1 LRKHLLS
8 IGLLTGSLF
17 LPSANAGLVQL
28 ELNHSTSIAG
38 QGNYT
43 DILSDLTSTQTQS
56 SNYGE
61 GFGYNDFRLDIRFS
75 DFNYFYNP
83 STGKL
88 HPEGHFNINTKFS
101 VGFDDADNQE
111 NFYQTASNAGFYKLL
126 TQLAFTPGMP
136 DGLLGIYDI
145 YNTDPSVTAD
155 AGKSLG
161 DLAAQNQPAGSHL
174 AIDVQAA
181 VDRNHVFDSLS
192 FYHFLTQ
199 RSFESFFLHSYEGMN
214 VSLFEPTQAEV
225 DQYAAENFVSAMD
238 WSFIFTRSSDGL
250 DPDALSYNIN
260 AHLNIEYA
268 ASAEENVR
276 EIFYGENFTDEHLSS
291 HGSIDGHL
299 RAMPF
304 VPSAF
309 GKLDQAS
316 TAYEFVAAQ
325 STDINAVPEPNS
337 ALLASIGLLALLW
350 RRRTTQNR

>member
-1 LRKHLLS
+1 MRKHLLS

-17 LPSANAGLVQL
+17 VSSANAGLVQL

-43 DILSDLTSTQTQS
+43 DILSDLTATQTTP

-75 DFNYFYNP
+75 DFNYIYNP
-83 STGKL
+83 STGTL
-88 HPEGHFNINTKFS
+88 HPEGHFNVNTKFS

-111 NFYQTASNAGFYKLL
+111 NFYQTASDDGFYKLL
-126 TQLAFTPGMP
+126 TRLVFTPGMP

-161 DLAAQNQPAGSHL
+161 DLAPQSQPAGSHL

-181 VDRNHVFDSLS
+181 VDRNHVFDAPQ
-192 FYHFLTQ
+192 FYHFLT
-199 RSFESFFLHSYEGMN
+199 RFTFESYFLYSYEGMN

-260 AHLNIEYA
+260 AHLNLEYA
-268 ASAEENVR
+268 PSAEENVR
-276 EIFYGENFTDEHLSS
+276 EIFYGENFTDEQLSS
-291 HGSIDGHL
+291 HGSIDRLL
-299 RAMPF
+299 RTMPLL
-304 VPSAF
+304 PTQF
-309 GKLDQAS
+309 GSLDEAR

-325 STDINAVPEPNS
+325 TTDITSVPEPNS
-337 ALLASIGLLALLW
+337 ALLAAVGLLALLW
-350 RRRTTQNR
+350 RRRTIQNR

>member
-1 LRKHLLS
+1 MRKHLLS

-17 LPSANAGLVQL
+17 LSSANAGLVQL
-28 ELNHSTSIAG
+28 ELNHSTTIGG

-56 SNYGE
+56 SIYGE

-75 DFNYFYNP
+75 GFNYIYNP
-83 STGKL
+83 YAGTL
-88 HPEGHFNINTKFS
+88 HPDGLFNINTKFS
-101 VGFDDADNQE
+101 VDFDDADNQE

-136 DGLLGIYDI
+136 DRLLGIYDI
-145 YNTDPSVTAD
+145 YNTDPSVTSD
-155 AGKSLG
+155 SGKSLD
-161 DLAAQNQPAGSHL
+161 DLAPQSQPTGNHL

-181 VDRNHVFDSLS
+181 VDRNNVFDSLS
-192 FYHFLTQ
+192 FYHFLTE

-238 WSFIFTRSSDGL
+238 WSFLFTRNSDGS
-250 DPDALSYNIN
+250 DPDAMGYNIS

-276 EIFYGENFTDEHLSS
+276 EIFYGETFTDEHLSS
-291 HGSIDGHL
+291 HGSINGHL
-299 RAMPF
+299 RVMPL

-316 TAYEFVAAQ
+316 TSYEFVAAKA
-325 STDINAVPEPNS
+325 TDVTAVPEPSS
-337 ALLASIGLLALLW
+337 ALLASFGLLALLW
-350 RRRTTQNR
+350 RRRTAQNG